1 MTKQTHGRVRI
12 GIEAQKTLLADVCQ
26 RHDIEACGL
35 LLGCVD
41 EQGNWQIEQAHPMRN
56 IYHSPVYFE
65 FAPEELLEAELA
77 FSDKIVGVYHSH
89 PSGHVRASQTDR
101 DNMQRVNVQQRI
113 PWVWLIVRGPFND
126 KYRELSMIAYHHY
139 QREGLR
145 EIAVDIDREN
155 ASG

>member
-1 MTKQTHGRVRI
+1 MTKQTLGRVRI
-12 GIEAQKTLLADVCQ
+12 STEAQKTLLADVCQ
-26 RHDIEACGL
+26 RPDIEACGL
-35 LLGCVD
+35 LLGCIN
-41 EQGNWQIEQAHPMRN
+41 EQGNWLIEQAHPMRN
-56 IYHSPVYFE
+56 IHHSPVYFE

-89 PSGHVRASQTDR
+89 PSGHIRASHTDR
-101 DNMQRVNVQQRI
+101 DNMQRVNVEQRI
-113 PWVWLIVRGPFND
+113 PWVWLIVRGPFNG

-155 ASG
+155 TLG